1 MNRYEQL
8 ITNWTEAMHAKLEIH
23 KEQAEKATRA
33 DYHKGMAD
41 GMVTGLSYAM
51 AVLIQMERRTISN
64 AIASVE
70 MPKEA
75 PVALLSAKDTK
86 TYTIAPASQ
95 EEPKEPVIKRV
106 IAFRCEHCGD
116 EAVTFT
122 DPTKP
127 ILCNKCQ
134 TVHHFAELHRASYFC
149 ECGKICKF
157 MMESAVVHVKCHC
170 CKKHHRMAFS
180 RVNNEFYSLDNR
192 DREGYTAKTQSTIKK
207 PVGQKTEFK
216 PRPTKFK
223 KPQEKR
229 PFHISTCLECEE
241 EFMTHIEGCVTCD
254 KCAGGNK

>member
-51 AVLIQMERRTISN
+51 AVLIQMERRTIFN
-64 AIASVE
+64 AVAPAETPTESIPA
-70 MPKEA
+70 PKE
-75 PVALLSAKDTK
+75 D
-86 TYTIAPASQ
+86 
-95 EEPKEPVIKRV
+95 PKEPVIKRV

-134 TVHHFAELHRASYFC
+134 TVHHFGELHRASYFC

-157 MMESAVVHVKCHC
+157 MMESTVVHVKCHC

-207 PVGQKTEFK
+207 MAGQKTEFK

-223 KPQEKR
+223 KPQEKH
-229 PFHISTCLECEE
+229 PFHVGTCLECGE

>member
-8 ITNWTEAMHAKLEIH
+8 MNEWTQAMSEKLEIH
-23 KEQAEKATRA
+23 KDQAEKATRA

-41 GMVTGLSYAM
+41 GLVTGLSYAM
-51 AVLIQMERRTISN
+51 ATLVMMERRAN
-64 AIASVE
+64 A
-70 MPKEA
+70 EA
-75 PVALLSAKDTK
+75 TK
-86 TYTIAPASQ
+86 TTETPIGRLNGEDMKKNIVVTK
-95 EEPKEPVIKRV
+95 EEPTEPVIKRV
-106 IAFRCEHCGD
+106 IAFKCEHCGD

-127 ILCNKCQ
+127 ILCVKCQ
-134 TVHHFAELHRASYFC
+134 TVHHFGELHRASYFC

-157 MMESAVVHVKCHC
+157 MMESVVSSVKCHC
-170 CKKHHRMAFS
+170 CKKPHRMAFS

-192 DREGYTAKTQSTIKK
+192 NKEDYTAKTQSTIKK

-223 KPQEKR
+223 KPQEKH
-229 PFHISTCLECEE
+229 PFHISTCLECGE

>member
-1 MNRYEQL
+1 MNKYEQL

-51 AVLIQMERRTISN
+51 AVLIQMERRTIFN
-64 AIASVE
+64 AIAPAETPTESIPT
-70 MPKEA
+70 PKE
-75 PVALLSAKDTK
+75 D
-86 TYTIAPASQ
+86 
-95 EEPKEPVIKRV
+95 PKEPVIKRV

-134 TVHHFAELHRASYFC
+134 TVHHFGELHRASYFC

-157 MMESAVVHVKCHC
+157 MMESTVVHVKCHC

-192 DREGYTAKTQSTIKK
+192 DREDYTAKTQSTIKK
-207 PVGQKTEFK
+207 MAGQKTEFK

-223 KPQEKR
+223 KPQEKH
-229 PFHISTCLECEE
+229 PFHIGTCLECGE

>member
-1 MNRYEQL
+1 MNKYEQL

-51 AVLIQMERRTISN
+51 AVLIQMERRTIFN
-64 AIASVE
+64 AIAPAE
-70 MPKEA
+70 NIPTPKE
-75 PVALLSAKDTK
+75 D
-86 TYTIAPASQ
+86 
-95 EEPKEPVIKRV
+95 PKEPVIKRV

-134 TVHHFAELHRASYFC
+134 TVHHFGELHRASYFC

-157 MMESAVVHVKCHC
+157 MMESTVVHVKCHC

-192 DREGYTAKTQSTIKK
+192 DREDYTAKTQSTIKK
-207 PVGQKTEFK
+207 MAGQKTEFK

-223 KPQEKR
+223 KPQEKH
-229 PFHISTCLECEE
+229 PFHIGTCLECGE

>member
-51 AVLIQMERRTISN
+51 AVLIQMERRTIFN
-64 AIASVE
+64 AIAPAETPTENIST
-70 MPKEA
+70 PK
-75 PVALLSAKDTK
+75 
-86 TYTIAPASQ
+86 

-134 TVHHFAELHRASYFC
+134 TVHHFGELHRASYFC

-157 MMESAVVHVKCHC
+157 MMESTVVHVKCHC

-192 DREGYTAKTQSTIKK
+192 DREDYTAKTQSTIKK
-207 PVGQKTEFK
+207 MAGQKTEFK

-223 KPQEKR
+223 KPQEKH
-229 PFHISTCLECEE
+229 PFHIGTCLECGE

>member
-51 AVLIQMERRTISN
+51 AVLIQMERRTIFN
-64 AIASVE
+64 AIAPAETPTENISMPTE
-70 MPKEA
+70 NISMPK
-75 PVALLSAKDTK
+75 
-86 TYTIAPASQ
+86 

-134 TVHHFAELHRASYFC
+134 TVHHFGELHRASYFC

-157 MMESAVVHVKCHC
+157 MMESTVVHVKCHC

-192 DREGYTAKTQSTIKK
+192 DREDYTAKTQSTIKK
-207 PVGQKTEFK
+207 TAGQKTEFK

-223 KPQEKR
+223 KPQEKH
-229 PFHISTCLECEE
+229 PFHIGTCLECGE

>member
-8 ITNWTEAMHAKLEIH
+8 MNEWTQAMSEKLEIH
-23 KEQAEKATRA
+23 KDQAEKATRA

-41 GMVTGLSYAM
+41 GLVTGLSYAM
-51 AVLIQMERRTISN
+51 ATLAMMERRAISN
-64 AIASVE
+64 LA
-70 MPKEA
+70 KEVSPGIEQ

-86 TYTIAPASQ
+86 TYAIAPAPK

-106 IAFRCEHCGD
+106 IAFKCEHCGD

-157 MMESAVVHVKCHC
+157 MMESAVSNVKCHC
-170 CKKHHRMAFS
+170 CKKPHRMAFS

-192 DREGYTAKTQSTIKK
+192 NKEDYTAKTQTPIKQTAEK
-207 PVGQKTEFK
+207 KAYMK
-216 PRPTKFK
+216 PRQTKFK
-223 KPQEKR
+223 QREDR
-229 PFHISTCLECEE
+229 NQFHIGKCLECGE
-241 EFMTHIEGCVTCD
+241 EFMTQIEGCVTCD